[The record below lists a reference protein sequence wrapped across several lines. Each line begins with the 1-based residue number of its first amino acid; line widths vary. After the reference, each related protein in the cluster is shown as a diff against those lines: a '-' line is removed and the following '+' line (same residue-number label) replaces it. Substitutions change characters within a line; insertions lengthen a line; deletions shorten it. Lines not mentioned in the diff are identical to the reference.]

1 MFTSKSAHSLNVSN
15 EKRTGYLLYIGDYTT
30 QFCGDY
36 TVIDMDPYEPIRIQ
50 WNVIHVFCLF
60 SFLRSHSL
68 PNHQVSPRTKAQPAE
83 CKLQC
88 GRWASEFKGAL
99 GGTWWLVWSV
109 VYSCGLVQGFNRGNL
124 WLNSI
129 FKVVLKIYLAGHMHL
144 WVMSIHVR
152 SYVIACV
159 DAYVPWPWYMPVCG
173 LLISTPSDL
182 SKQNRRRH

>member
-36 TVIDMDPYEPIRIQ
+36 NRYGSLWTHQDSMECHSR
-50 WNVIHVFCLF
+50 FFLF